1 MPRSRRTRAAKP
13 VQPRVKIWMERGGE
27 YLFGYG
33 IAEILRAI
41 DQTGSIKE
49 AAGKLGKSYRYVWGR
64 IKDAE
69 AALGDVLVETRVGG
83 SDAQRSDLTPLGKR
97 LMTDFLDLRER
108 VFGMVEAEFRQRF
121 RL

>member
-1 MPRSRRTRAAKP
+1 
-13 VQPRVKIWMERGGE
+13 MERDGE

-33 IAEILRAI
+33 IAEILQAI

-49 AAGKLGKSYRYVWGR
+49 AAGSLGKSYRYVWGR

-69 AALGDVLVETRVGG
+69 SALDDVLVETRVGG
-83 SDAQRSDLTPLGKR
+83 GDAQRSDLTPLGKR
-97 LMTDFLDLRER
+97 LMTDFLDLRKR

>member
-1 MPRSRRTRAAKP
+1 MPRSRRIRAGKP

-27 YLFGYG
+27 YLFGFG
-33 IAEILRAI
+33 IAEILRAV
-41 DQTGSIKE
+41 DETGSIKE
-49 AAGKLGKSYRYVWGR
+49 AAGSLGKSYRYVWGR

-69 AALGDVLVETRVGG
+69 TALDDILVETRVGG
-83 SDAQRSDLTPLGKR
+83 GDAQRSALTPLGKR

-108 VFGMVEAEFRQRF
+108 VFRMVEAEFRERF

>member
-1 MPRSRRTRAAKP
+1 MPRTRQTRAVKS
-13 VQPRVKIWMERGGE
+13 VQPHVKVWMERGGE

-33 IAEILRAI
+33 IAEILRAV
-41 DQTGSIKE
+41 DESGSTKE
-49 AAGKLGKSYRYVWGR
+49 AAEALGKSCRYVWGR

-69 AALGDVLVETRVGG
+69 TALNDVLVETRVGC
-83 SDAQRSDLTPLGKR
+83 SDAQRSNLTPLGKR

-108 VFGMVEAEFRQRF
+108 VFAMVEAEFRKRF